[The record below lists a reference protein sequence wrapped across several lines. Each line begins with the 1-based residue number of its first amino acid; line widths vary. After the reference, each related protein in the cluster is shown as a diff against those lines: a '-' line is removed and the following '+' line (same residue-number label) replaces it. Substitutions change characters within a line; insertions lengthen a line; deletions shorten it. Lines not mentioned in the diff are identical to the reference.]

1 MWNKTSDWLF
11 KVSSGW
17 LALVGVL
24 IFLLFTALVLPAQS
38 SSDDAFN
45 ADVGSPDLSFYYS
58 ADDLY
63 QMAEAYGEA
72 GRTEYIRVRFTF
84 DLLWP
89 LVYTFFL
96 TTSIS
101 WVYGRAFPGEHKVR
115 RVNIIPLL
123 GMLFDYLENITTSTV
138 IWRYPSQTPVLASLA
153 GVFTMIKWVLVGGSF
168 LILLV
173 GIVIGI
179 GKWLKN
185 RKSSRQSV

>member
-1 MWNKTSDWLF
+1 
-11 KVSSGW
+11 
-17 LALVGVL
+17 LALAGVL

-38 SSDDAFN
+38 TPDDAN
-45 ADVGSPDLSFYYS
+45 LADVGSPDLSFYYS
-58 ADDLY
+58 ADELY

-84 DLLWP
+84 DLFWP
-89 LVYTFFL
+89 LVYGFFL

-101 WVYGRAFPGEHKVR
+101 WAYRRAIPDEHKLR

-138 IWRYPSQTPVLASLA
+138 IWRYPGQTSILVSLA
-153 GVFTMIKWVLVGGSF
+153 GVFTAIKWVLVGGSF

-173 GIVIGI
+173 GIGI
-179 GKWLKN
+179 GVGKWFKN
-185 RKSSRQSV
+185 R